1 MAKKKQKVATC
12 DDSEVIV
19 NYAARR
25 PVVISNDEGPALHKS
40 IQSLPSTT
48 RPTTS
53 YPPPRFTLL
62 SPPTP
67 QPPPIKDSTV
77 SSTSSATA
85 EVFEDAKQT
94 RTQRAQLL
102 AEYSQE
108 FALVA
113 RLLMAKEAD
122 AQIGTACKC
131 GQAPRQV
138 RCSSC
143 TQMAPLC
150 ARCWVD
156 QHRYQPLHWAEVWD
170 DAQGFFSRQDISTVL
185 PDEYSIPLGHGGV
198 CCPNATEPL
207 LINLVD
213 INGIHATRVTFCQCI
228 DHSKWR
234 QLFDANFL
242 AATVDQPQTAFTF
255 ELLRHWTIL
264 NLQSKIT
271 AHHYVVA
278 ALRRQTDN
286 VFTGNVPD
294 VSSQFRF
301 IARIWPLFL
310 AEKRAGYF
318 YEDGVNM
325 EPGWERTPAY
335 LQHLHSRR
343 WTVDGNNKTGNYAKN
358 NDLNEIS
365 LFAGRAYM
373 PSERSFEHYQQLVPQ
388 LQKEKTTC
396 SHLKVANGANSA
408 KYKNQ
413 RISGNLHVQCDHGV
427 VLSSVDMALGERL
440 AIYDYALNIAL
451 EARPFRGS
459 MQPDL
464 VISYDNNCGATANIH
479 SRWHQYFPKN
489 SSIIDHARFTIPACH
504 VRNHVEGCDYLY
516 CYMYKPNTGHFHGET
531 VEATWAVFNELGPS
545 VLQMNP
551 GHRIDTLII
560 HYGDWNWRKT
570 VSMSRHLV
578 KELDEA
584 KIHYVAKRDH
594 YAGLCDL
601 FETKVPTWNM
611 LDCSPRIDPTHK
623 KIVNSVY
630 SHNNEKV
637 PTMKSLVETLVNSDE
652 TIPISTGTVKV
663 GSVAGWVME
672 GLAILQLQSNIQRL
686 SRTSGETPNKE
697 LRSRRTKLSTRIA
710 KWRKLQ
716 KQYMPSVDLG
726 LASQTDEFPEN
737 SPLLL
742 PSSFSAAEHRDH
754 RLVGLASKQV
764 QMLELALGEFIQ
776 KLQTTVKSLSAA
788 YERKYKYARG
798 QDANTR
804 ANEGIRTIENRR
816 NTLIEE
822 YNLFRR
828 TLHALDSLDSTKW
841 PSMTVKDTYRK
852 PTEKRRS
859 PGDSRVMEGSLW
871 RMTTAGHSSSQSNT
885 AAGAIFGDTEVD
897 VVSDENVEEPMF
909 DRSDFAYGTKMSL
922 RQARTPA
929 EHTNRSSVKNEN
941 AGIKRSQETSTD
953 IPTSTEDGWIWQYGS
968 FKNMTADE
976 LQQWEDKSDSVQWF
990 RAEAD
995 MERWQEQVEIKHAEF
1010 LRLIASF
1017 TKHRDAW
1024 DILATRSSPLPGHR
1038 AYALERRTMFEN
1050 LRIDAQDKFRNSA
1063 IPFLRCS
1070 STSDTL
1076 SDRIIQ
1082 WRAQEEKLF
1091 KFNRWAARPLFNDP
1105 TVLKHGGDIRESTDE
1120 IGYVAPSSAA
1130 KRKFGEV

>member
-1 MAKKKQKVATC
+1 M
-12 DDSEVIV
+12 
-19 NYAARR
+19 
-25 PVVISNDEGPALHKS
+25 VISNDGPALHTS
-40 IQSLPSTT
+40 IYSLPSLTCT
-48 RPTTS
+48 SS
-53 YPPPRFTLL
+53 YPPPRLTLPL
-62 SPPTP
+62 L
-67 QPPPIKDSTV
+67 PPPIEDSTAP
-77 SSTSSATA
+77 STSTETA
-85 EVFEDAKQT
+85 LDFVEDVT
-94 RTQRAQLL
+94 RTHTQRTQLL

-113 RLLMAKEAD
+113 RLLMAKEANP
-122 AQIGTACKC
+122 QIGTACKC

-143 TQMAPLC
+143 TQMAPLYTNPFIGLKFGMTLEDSS
-150 ARCWVD
+150 AAKIF
-156 QHRYQPLHWAEVWD
+156 Q
-170 DAQGFFSRQDISTVL
+170 FSTVL
-185 PDEYSIPLGHGGV
+185 PEEYSIPLGHGGV

-207 LINLVD
+207 LMNLVD
-213 INGIHATRVTFCQCI
+213 VNGIHATRVTFCQCI

-234 QLFDANFL
+234 QLFDANFFP
-242 AATVDQPQTAFTF
+242 ATVDQPQTAFTF
-255 ELLRHWTIL
+255 ELLHHWTIL

-271 AHHYVVA
+271 AHHYVA
-278 ALRRQTDN
+278 ALRHQTDN

-294 VSSQFRF
+294 VSNQFRF

-318 YEDGVNM
+318 YGDGMKDCFPLRPKDDLRNGCFVCPEDGVNM
-325 EPGWERTPAY
+325 EPGWERTPP
-335 LQHLHSRR
+335 HLRHIYSRR

-365 LFAGRAYM
+365 LFAGRAYTM
-373 PSERSFEHYQQLVPQ
+373 PSEKSFEHYQQLVPQ

-451 EARPFRGS
+451 EARPFRGG
-459 MQPDL
+459 MPPDL

-479 SRWHQYFPKN
+479 SRWHQYFPKT
-489 SSIIDHARFTIPACH
+489 SAIIDHARFTIPACH

-545 VLQMNP
+545 VLQMSP
-551 GHRIDTLII
+551 GHCRIDTLII

-570 VSMSRHLV
+570 VSMSRHLL
-578 KELDEA
+578 KDLEEA
-584 KIHYVAKRDH
+584 KMHYAAKQDH

-601 FETKVPTWNM
+601 FETRIPVWNM
-611 LDCSPRIDPTHK
+611 LDRSPKIDPIHK
-623 KIVNSVY
+623 KIVHSVY
-630 SHNNEKV
+630 SHNNEKA
-637 PTMKSLVETLVNSDE
+637 PTMKSLVETLVSSDE
-652 TIPISTGTVKV
+652 TVTISTGTVKV

-686 SRTSGETPNKE
+686 ARTSGETSNKE
-697 LRSRRTKLSTRIA
+697 LRSQRTKLSTRIA

-716 KQYMPSVDLG
+716 KQYMPSVDLS
-726 LASQTDEFPEN
+726 LASQSDEFPEN

-742 PSSFSAAEHRDH
+742 PSSFSAAERRDH

-798 QDANTR
+798 QDANMR

-816 NTLIEE
+816 NILIADYNTFRQTL
-822 YNLFRR
+822 R
-828 TLHALDSLDSTKW
+828 ALDSLDDGKW
-841 PSMTVKDTYRK
+841 PSMTVQDTYRK

-871 RMTTAGHSSSQSNT
+871 RMTTSGHSSGHSD
-885 AAGAIFGDTEVD
+885 AAIGAIFADTEVD
-897 VVSDENVEEPMF
+897 VVGDEDVEEPMF
-909 DRSDFAYGTKMSL
+909 DTKNFTYGTKMSL

-929 EHTNRSSVKNEN
+929 EHMNRPLVRNEDV
-941 AGIKRSQETSTD
+941 GIKSSQEDTSTD
-953 IPTSTEDGWIWQYGS
+953 TSTSTEDDWIWQYGS

-976 LQQWEDKSDSVQWF
+976 MQQWEDKSDSVQWF

-1017 TKHRDAW
+1017 T
-1024 DILATRSSPLPGHR
+1024 T
-1038 AYALERRTMFEN
+1038 
-1050 LRIDAQDKFRNSA
+1050 QD
-1063 IPFLRCS
+1063 
-1070 STSDTL
+1070 TV
-1076 SDRIIQ
+1076 
-1082 WRAQEEKLF
+1082 KL
-1091 KFNRWAARPLFNDP
+1091 L
-1105 TVLKHGGDIRESTDE
+1105 
-1120 IGYVAPSSAA
+1120 
-1130 KRKFGEV
+1130 